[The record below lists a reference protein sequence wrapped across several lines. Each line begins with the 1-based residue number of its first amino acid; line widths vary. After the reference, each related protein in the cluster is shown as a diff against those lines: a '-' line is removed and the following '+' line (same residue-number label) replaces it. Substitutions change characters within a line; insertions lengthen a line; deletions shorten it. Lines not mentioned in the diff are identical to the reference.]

1 MPSLIDMPGLKG
13 QFYQLLSLCLFLCLV
28 CCKKRQEIR
37 YTVGFSQCTG
47 DNDWRKKMME
57 DVKMELSFHPEVDLV
72 FHDAKGSSTTQVN
85 QIEELISQK
94 PDLLIISPNET
105 EPLTPVVE
113 AAFKK
118 GIPVIILDR
127 RIASDHYT
135 AFVGGD
141 NFQIGKIAGKYLGTL
156 KQEARVLEI
165 MGNEDSS
172 PARDRG
178 RGFSEGIKAFPGIKI
193 VSKVRGD
200 WHRSIAKK
208 QLLQKRDSLENID
221 AVYAHNDE
229 MAIAAR
235 QVFDSLG
242 INKKVPFI
250 GIDALPTLNGGIQ
263 MVAERKIDAS
273 VLYPSGGKEAIRMAV
288 KILKKLP
295 FEKENELPTLVI
307 DSSNVHL
314 MQLQWKVISEQQEDI
329 NRQQSLMEFQ
339 QKIYKNQQFILRVI
353 VAVLILAVI
362 LGIVALRH
370 WLRAR
375 KSNSALER
383 KNSEVLSLNQ
393 QLQNQSEHLKEVN
406 EELLV
411 QSQTLQNLNEELQ
424 SQSEELQAQ
433 AEELQVQSE
442 GLQLLNEQLHA
453 KRVEAELAQ
462 AEAERADRAKSIF
475 LATMS
480 HEIRTPM
487 NGVIGMASLLAQT
500 ELSDEQEEYV
510 QVINTSGE
518 ALLGVIND
526 ILDFSKI
533 ESGHMEIEQHE
544 FELRQCIENVM
555 DVFAGKA
562 AQAGIDLMY
571 QIDHRLPATIIGD
584 SLRLRQILINLVSN
598 AVKFTKAGEVFI
610 NVYRD
615 NSSTI
620 DLDIRF
626 EVSDTGI
633 GIPEDKLNRLFKA
646 FSQVDSS
653 TTRKY
658 GGTGL
663 GLAISERL
671 VELMGGNIGVRST
684 EGEGTTFY
692 FNIRSK
698 AADSS
703 VKHYITFGRETEG
716 KRILVVD
723 DNLNNCTILRNQLE
737 LWKLAVKVAYSAP
750 EALAIL
756 KEESFDLV
764 ISDMQMPEMDGVD
777 LARLIKQITPSQSI
791 ILLSSIGDESMS
803 KYPELFSAVL
813 TKPVKQQQLYKVVQM
828 QLKQKKE
835 EVQTGKAK
843 SQVLSDDFAARYPLQ
858 ILIAEDNLINQKLA
872 LRILNKLGYEPELA
886 HNGRHA
892 VEMVNNT
899 RYNLVFMDMLMP
911 EMDGLEA
918 TQVIR
923 QNLSIE
929 QPYIVAM
936 TANAMNEDRVQCLE
950 AGMDDYISKPI
961 NLDALIK
968 VLESVPV
975 RR

>member
-1 MPSLIDMPGLKG
+1 MPGLKG

>member
-1 MPSLIDMPGLKG
+1 M
-13 QFYQLLSLCLFLCLV
+13 
-28 CCKKRQEIR
+28 QEVR

-47 DNDWRKKMME
+47 ADDWRKKMME
-57 DVKMELSFHPEVDLV
+57 DVQMELSFNPDIDLIYR
-72 FHDAKGSSTTQVN
+72 DANGNSATQVR
-85 QIEELISQK
+85 QIEELASQK
-94 PDLLIISPNET
+94 LDLLIISPNET
-105 EPLTPVVE
+105 EPLTPAVE
-113 AAFKK
+113 AAYRK
-118 GIPVIILDR
+118 GIPVIVLDR
-127 RIASDHYT
+127 RTTSNHYT

-141 NFQIGKIAGKYLGTL
+141 NLEIGKIAGKYLGSL
-156 KQEARVLEI
+156 KPKARVLEI
-165 MGNEDSS
+165 TGTEHSS

-178 RGFSEGIKAFPGIKI
+178 KGFSEGVKAYPGIKI
-193 VSKVRGD
+193 VSKISGA
-200 WHRSIAKK
+200 WHRSVAKD
-208 QLLQKRDSLENID
+208 QLLKNLSLLKNID

-229 MAIAAR
+229 MAFAAR

-242 INKKVPFI
+242 INRNAKFI
-250 GIDALPTLNGGIQ
+250 GIDALPTANGGIQ

-273 VLYPSGGKEAIRMAV
+273 VLYPTGGKEVIKVAV
-288 KILKKLP
+288 NILKKRP
-295 FEKENELPTLVI
+295 YIKENKLPTLVI

-314 MQLQWKVISEQQEDI
+314 MQLQWKVISGQQEDI
-329 NRQQSLMEFQ
+329 IRQQRLMESQ
-339 QKIYKNQQFILRVI
+339 QEIYKSQQFTLRVI
-353 VAVLILAVI
+353 VVILFLAI
-362 LGIVALRH
+362 LLGIVALRQ
-370 WLRAR
+370 WIRA
-375 KSNSALER
+375 KKANKALER
-383 KNSEVLSLNQ
+383 KNSEVLSLNG
-393 QLQNQSEHLKEVN
+393 QLHDQSEHLKEVN
-406 EELLV
+406 EELLA
-411 QSQTLQNLNEELQ
+411 QSQTLQNMNEELQ
-424 SQSEELQAQ
+424 SQAEELQAQ
-433 AEELQVQSE
+433 SEELQVQSE
-442 GLQLLNEQLHA
+442 DLQVQSETLLLLNEQLHA
-453 KRVEAELAQ
+453 KRYEAELAQ
-462 AEAERADRAKSIF
+462 AEAEKADKAKSIF

-500 ELSDEQEEYV
+500 ELSEEQEEYV

-533 ESGHMEIEQHE
+533 ESGHMEIEHHE
-544 FELRQCIENVM
+544 FELRQCVENVM

-562 AQAGIDLMY
+562 AQIGIDLIY

-598 AVKFTKAGEVFI
+598 AVKFTKEGEVFI
-610 NVYRD
+610 KVYQQMSND
-615 NSSTI
+615 SSLNIT
-620 DLDIRF
+620 F

-633 GIPEDKLNRLFKA
+633 GIPEDKLNKLFKA

-671 VELMGGNIGVRST
+671 VELMGGEIGVKSK

-692 FNIRSK
+692 FNILSK
-698 AADSS
+698 AAESA

-737 LWKLAVKVAYSAP
+737 LWKLSVKVALSAA
-750 EALAIL
+750 EALSVL
-756 KEESFDLV
+756 KTESFDLV
-764 ISDMQMPEMDGVD
+764 ISDMQMPEMDGVE
-777 LARLIKQITPSQSI
+777 LAQLIKQIAPSQTI

-803 KYPELFSAVL
+803 KYPHLFSAVL
-813 TKPVKQQQLYKVVQM
+813 TKPVKQQQLYKVVQT
-828 QLKQKKE
+828 QLKQKKDE
-835 EVQTGKAK
+835 PQISKEKAPL
-843 SQVLSDDFAARYPLQ
+843 LSEDFAERFPLQ

-872 LRILNKLGYEPELA
+872 VRILNKLGYEPEVA
-886 HNGRHA
+886 PNGKHA
-892 VEMVNNT
+892 VEMVDSKQ
-899 RYNLVFMDMLMP
+899 YDLVFMDMLMP

-923 QNLSIE
+923 ENASIV
-929 QPYIVAM
+929 QPHIVAM
-936 TANAMNEDRVQCLE
+936 TANALTEDRIRCIE

-975 RR
+975 KR